1 MATDNEFHQSDILS
15 DRQHSQDVSISQILD
30 HGSISFGRFSVE
42 TLAWEKHSVFR
53 HNRCQ
58 EELEKY
64 KSNGLVAQKKAYFEE
79 YYKKIRALKVLQA
92 EHQEATEPDL
102 CPDGKINASQSE
114 NDNCDDLSQVTKSG
128 NETIAN
134 LGSVVDK
141 PVQLNFSDC
150 NDSTNKVIV
159 TEETSKTL
167 SIELEHDRIGAS
179 LSPAPSV
186 TRSLK
191 SSQPDRPVSDPVKND
206 ANKPKKHASPVL
218 KSKGNAALPRNK
230 PKLDCKVTR
239 PRDDVKASEES
250 RPHPPHHS
258 TAKRDNNLLPSKC
271 NTRSS
276 ATDNNFNHVSA
287 RKPLTEVCSSATVHL
302 ASTRSRLVSFSP
314 SGRSHPKKETSNG
327 KNLVDTLR
335 TNPPVRSRSVQ
346 PSEQKSVPGGLKNIA
361 IEKRS
366 CTGVS
371 RKPLDLGSEQM
382 RPKVGLSENQRPKS
396 MSCTGV
402 SRKPLDLGSEQMRP
416 KVGLSENQRPKSMS
430 CIGVS
435 RKPLD
440 LGNQQMRPK
449 VGLSESKR
457 PKSMFTNKP
466 TKNKANQNFGA
477 DYDRKNC
484 GKERKQKEGDEESN
498 TARRRYPKSAAT
510 VASSTRKNVKLVHKI
525 AESSSGTLPYT

>member
-42 TLAWEKHSVFR
+42 TLAWEKRSVFR

-92 EHQEATEPDL
+92 EHQETTEPDL

-128 NETIAN
+128 NETVAN
-134 LGSVVDK
+134 LGSVADK
-141 PVQLNFSDC
+141 PVQLNLSDC

-167 SIELEHDRIGAS
+167 SIEPEHDRIEAS
-179 LSPAPSV
+179 LSPTPSV

-191 SSQPDRPVSDPVKND
+191 SSQPDSPVSDPVKND

-250 RPHPPHHS
+250 KPHPPHHS

-346 PSEQKSVPGGLKNIA
+346 NPSEQKSVPGGLKNIA
-361 IEKRS
+361 IVKR
-366 CTGVS
+366 
-371 RKPLDLGSEQM
+371 
-382 RPKVGLSENQRPKS
+382 
-396 MSCTGV
+396 SCTGV

-466 TKNKANQNFGA
+466 AKNKANQNFGA